1 MNIINLNGGL
11 GNQLFQYSFGMAMKY
26 VHGIDVKF
34 CDTFVNPQQLKIQ
47 DIFDIS
53 LPLANINDF
62 KNTIGGVFLNEYLRD
77 YSLRLMRK
85 LGLKEF
91 GNFIIENYKYPLSS
105 LPMEQNKF
113 FYGYWQNYNFFYNS
127 LLSIKKDL
135 KIKNFE
141 ITANYFN
148 KFYDQ
153 YSNIVC
159 LHLRLGDYKHKKN
172 LNVYSEIPIGYYQN
186 AISLFEKKLSK
197 PLFIL
202 FSDQL
207 EKVDKSFFK
216 KNIIPSSSIVKKS
229 KDDFSIMSN
238 CDCFILSNSTF
249 SLWAA
254 YLSNKKNIYVT
265 KPNSWFKDKNIEKA
279 NKYYPKDWSYL
290 Y

>member
-26 VHGIDVKF
+26 LHGIDVKF

-62 KNTIGGVFLNEYLRD
+62 KNTIGGVFLNEHLRD

-105 LPMEQNKF
+105 LPMERNKF

-127 LLSIKKDL
+127 LLLIKKDL

-141 ITANYFN
+141 ITADYLN

-216 KNIIPSSSIVKKS
+216 KNVIPSSSIVKKS

-238 CDCFILSNSTF
+238 CDSFILSNSTF

-265 KPNSWFKDKNIEKA
+265 KPTSWFKDKNIEKA